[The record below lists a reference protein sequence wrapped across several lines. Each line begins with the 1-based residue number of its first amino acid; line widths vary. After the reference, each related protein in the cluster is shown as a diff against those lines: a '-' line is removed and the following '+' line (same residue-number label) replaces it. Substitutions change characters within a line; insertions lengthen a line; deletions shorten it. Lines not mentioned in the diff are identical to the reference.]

1 MEICRENAGPVFQG
15 KHFVRACA
23 VKMHMDMSQEAFCVM
38 SPTHYYHNFSVDANV
53 GQIRQHVGE
62 NGHSSMVSP
71 CQVAAKV
78 VALLARA
85 SD

>member
-62 NGHSSMVSP
+62 NGPLFNGISLPSGCKSSCTAGP
-71 CQVAAKV
+71 
-78 VALLARA
+78 RI
-85 SD
+85 